1 MRCTHCGAN
10 IPDDQLICPVC
21 GAEVQIVPDYNPL
34 DDVLAREVK
43 GSVEGATRQIRTDA
57 VRRQNRN
64 QQNNNRQSQRSNSNS
79 TRVLSQAELDK
90 VREERREQLRRQRAQ
105 RQRQKTDA
113 RRYQTGHVQRS
124 TGTMR
129 KSSDSVRSR
138 QSTEDMRRASAESR
152 RLQQIKK
159 QEAARK
165 KRRKLLTVFFLLLL
179 FICAGIYIAYQNSY
193 SGMIKKGNAALQ
205 NKNYTSAENYFNKA
219 VIKDKSKA
227 EAYTGLADI
236 YVDQDDLDS
245 AEGIFLNALET
256 QPSNVNLYKAAVKFY
271 EKTEQP
277 DKISDLLQDCEDK
290 NVLSAMKEYVST
302 APEFSLKEGT
312 YDEVQQVTL
321 TSVTGGTIYYTTD
334 GSDPTESSTKYK
346 ESILIQS
353 EGETEIRAIAVNKK
367 GIPSAV
373 SSAKYTI
380 EFPIVDAPA
389 VSPSTGQYSTST
401 QITITV
407 PDGYTAYYTMD
418 GSTPT
423 TSSEKYTDPIAMPEN
438 SQTTFSAILVNDKN
452 GKSTEVTT
460 RNYITKN

>member
-34 DDVLAREVK
+34 EDVLARKVK
-43 GSVEGATRQIRTDA
+43 GSVAGATRQIQADV
-57 VRRQNRN
+57 VRRQNVSQN
-64 QQNNNRQSQRSNSNS
+64 QQNRNRQNQRSNPNS

-90 VREERREQLRRQRAQ
+90 VREERREQLRRQRAK
-105 RQRQKTDA
+105 RQLQKTDA
-113 RRYQTGHVQRS
+113 KRYQ
-124 TGTMR
+124 
-129 KSSDSVRSR
+129 DAR
-138 QSTEDMRRASAESR
+138 QSTENLRRTSTESR

-165 KRRKLLTVFFLLLL
+165 KRQKLLTVFFLLILL
-179 FICAGIYIAYQNSY
+179 VGVGIYIGYQNSY
-193 SGMIKKGNAALQ
+193 TGMIKKGNAALQ
-205 NKNYTSAENYFNKA
+205 NSNYTSAENYFNRA
-219 VIKDKSKA
+219 IIKDKSKA
-227 EAYTGLADI
+227 EAYTGLANI
-236 YVDQDDLDS
+236 YV
-245 AEGIFLNALET
+245 NALET

-277 DKISDLLQDCEDK
+277 NKISDLLQDCEDK
-290 NVLSAMKEYVST
+290 NVLSAMNDYVSS

-321 TSVTGGTIYYTTD
+321 TSATGGTIYYTTD
-334 GSDPTESSTKYK
+334 GSDPTESSTEYK
-346 ESILIQS
+346 EAVLLQS
-353 EGETEIRAIAVNKK
+353 EGDTEIRAIAVNKK

-373 SSAKYTI
+373 SSAKYSI
-380 EFPIVDAPA
+380 EFPLVDAPA
-389 VSPSTGQYSTST
+389 VSPSTGQYSTAT

-423 TSSEKYTDPIAMPEN
+423 ASSEKYTDPIDMPEN

-452 GKSTEVTT
+452 GKATEVTT
-460 RNYITKN
+460 RNYITTY

>member
-34 DDVLAREVK
+34 EDVLAREVK
-43 GSVEGATRQIRTDA
+43 GSVAGATRQIQADV
-57 VRRQNRN
+57 VRRQNVSQN
-64 QQNNNRQSQRSNSNS
+64 QQNRNRQNQRSNPNS

-113 RRYQTGHVQRS
+113 KRYQ
-124 TGTMR
+124 
-129 KSSDSVRSR
+129 DAR
-138 QSTEDMRRASAESR
+138 QSTENLRRTSTESR

-165 KRRKLLTVFFLLLL
+165 KRQKLLTVFFLLILL
-179 FICAGIYIAYQNSY
+179 VGVGIYIGYQNSY
-193 SGMIKKGNAALQ
+193 TGMIKKGNAALQ
-205 NKNYTSAENYFNKA
+205 NSNYTSAENYFNRA
-219 VIKDKSKA
+219 IIKDKSKA
-227 EAYTGLADI
+227 EAYTGLANI
-236 YVDQDDLDS
+236 YVAQDDLDS
-245 AEGIFLNALET
+245 AESVYLNALET

-277 DKISDLLQDCEDK
+277 NKISDLLQDCEDK
-290 NVLSAMKEYVST
+290 NVLS

-321 TSVTGGTIYYTTD
+321 TSATGGTIYYTTD
-334 GSDPTESSTKYK
+334 GSDPTESSTEYK
-346 ESILIQS
+346 EAVLLQS
-353 EGETEIRAIAVNKK
+353 EGDTEIRAIAVNKK

-373 SSAKYTI
+373 SSAKYSI
-380 EFPIVDAPA
+380 EFPLVDAPA
-389 VSPSTGQYSTST
+389 VSPSTGQYSTAT

-423 TSSEKYTDPIAMPEN
+423 ASSEKYTDPIDMPEN

-452 GKSTEVTT
+452 GKATEVTT
-460 RNYITKN
+460 RNYITTY

>member
-57 VRRQNRN
+57 VRQQNRT
-64 QQNNNRQSQRSNSNS
+64 QQSNTRQRQRSNTNS
-79 TRVLSQAELDK
+79 TRVLSQSELDK

-105 RQRQKTDA
+105 RQRQKTA
-113 RRYQTGHVQRS
+113 AKRYQTGHVQQT
-124 TGTMR
+124 TGSMR
-129 KSSDSVRSR
+129 KASDSARSR
-138 QSTEDMRRASAESR
+138 HSTEDMRRISVENR

-159 QEAARK
+159 QEAAKK
-165 KRRKLLTVFFLLLL
+165 KRRKLLTVFFLLVL
-179 FICAGIYIAYQNSY
+179 FICIGIYIAYQNSY
-193 SGMIKKGNAALQ
+193 TGMIRKGNKALQ
-205 NKNYTSAENYFNKA
+205 SRDYNSAQNYFNKA
-219 VIKDKSKA
+219 IIKDKSKA
-227 EAYTGLADI
+227 EAYTGLADV
-236 YVDQDDLDS
+236 YADQDDLEN
-245 AEGIFLNALET
+245 AESIFLNALET

-277 DKISDLLQDCEDK
+277 DKISDLLQDCEDDK
-290 NVLSAMKEYVST
+290 VLSAMKDYVST

-334 GSDPTESSTKYK
+334 GTDPTESSTKYK
-346 ESILIQS
+346 EAVLIQS

-389 VSPSTGQYSTST
+389 VSPSTGQYGTST

-423 TSSEKYTDPIAMPEN
+423 TSSEKYTDPIDMPEN

-452 GKSTEVTT
+452 GKATEVTT
-460 RNYITKN
+460 RNYITTN

>member
-34 DDVLAREVK
+34 EDVLAREVK
-43 GSVEGATRQIRTDA
+43 GSVAGATRQIQADV
-57 VRRQNRN
+57 VRRQNMSQN
-64 QQNNNRQSQRSNSNS
+64 QQNRNRQDQRSNPNS

-113 RRYQTGHVQRS
+113 KRYQ
-124 TGTMR
+124 
-129 KSSDSVRSR
+129 DAR
-138 QSTEDMRRASAESR
+138 QSTENLRRTSTESR
-152 RLQQIKK
+152 RLQQIKN
-159 QEAARK
+159 
-165 KRRKLLTVFFLLLL
+165 KRLPEKRQKLLTVFFLLILL
-179 FICAGIYIAYQNSY
+179 VGVGIYIGYQNSY
-193 SGMIKKGNAALQ
+193 TGMIKKGNAALQ
-205 NKNYTSAENYFNKA
+205 NSNYTSAENYFNRA
-219 VIKDKSKA
+219 IIKDKSKA
-227 EAYTGLADI
+227 EAYTGLANI
-236 YVDQDDLDS
+236 YVAQDDLDS
-245 AEGIFLNALET
+245 AESVYLNALET

-277 DKISDLLQDCEDK
+277 NKISDLLQDCEDK
-290 NVLSAMKEYVST
+290 NVLSAMNDYVSS

-321 TSVTGGTIYYTTD
+321 TSATGGTIYYTTD
-334 GSDPTESSTKYK
+334 GSDPTESSTEYK
-346 ESILIQS
+346 EAVLLQS
-353 EGETEIRAIAVNKK
+353 EGDTEIRAIAVNKK

-373 SSAKYTI
+373 SSAKYSI
-380 EFPIVDAPA
+380 EFPLVDAPA
-389 VSPSTGQYSTST
+389 VSPSTGQYSTAT

-423 TSSEKYTDPIAMPEN
+423 ASSEKYTDPIDMPEN

-452 GKSTEVTT
+452 GKATEVTT
-460 RNYITKN
+460 RNYITTY

>member
-34 DDVLAREVK
+34 EDVLAREVK
-43 GSVEGATRQIRTDA
+43 GSVAGATRQIQADV
-57 VRRQNRN
+57 VRRQNVSQN
-64 QQNNNRQSQRSNSNS
+64 QQNRNRQNQRSNPNS

-113 RRYQTGHVQRS
+113 KRYQ
-124 TGTMR
+124 
-129 KSSDSVRSR
+129 DAR
-138 QSTEDMRRASAESR
+138 QSTENLRRTSTESR

-165 KRRKLLTVFFLLLL
+165 KRQKLLTVFFLLILL
-179 FICAGIYIAYQNSY
+179 IGVGIYIGYQNSY
-193 SGMIKKGNAALQ
+193 TGMIKKGNAALQ
-205 NKNYTSAENYFNKA
+205 NSNYTSAENYFNRA
-219 VIKDKSKA
+219 IIKDKSKA
-227 EAYTGLADI
+227 EAYTGLANI
-236 YVDQDDLDS
+236 YVAQDDLDS
-245 AEGIFLNALET
+245 AESVYLNALET

-277 DKISDLLQDCEDK
+277 NKISDLLQDCED
-290 NVLSAMKEYVST
+290 YVSS

-321 TSVTGGTIYYTTD
+321 TSATGGTIYYTTD
-334 GSDPTESSTKYK
+334 GSDPTESSTEYK
-346 ESILIQS
+346 EAVLLQS
-353 EGETEIRAIAVNKK
+353 EGDTEIRAIAVNKK

-373 SSAKYTI
+373 SSAKYSI
-380 EFPIVDAPA
+380 EFPLVDAPA
-389 VSPSTGQYSTST
+389 VSPSTGQYSTAT

-407 PDGYTAYYTMD
+407 PDGYTAYYTLD

-423 TSSEKYTDPIAMPEN
+423 TSSEKYTDPIDMPEN

-452 GKSTEVTT
+452 GKATEATT
-460 RNYITKN
+460 RNYITTY

>member
-34 DDVLAREVK
+34 EDVLAREVK
-43 GSVEGATRQIRTDA
+43 GSVAGATRQIQADV
-57 VRRQNRN
+57 VRRQNVSQN
-64 QQNNNRQSQRSNSNS
+64 QQNRNRQNQRSNPNS

-90 VREERREQLRRQRAQ
+90 VREERREQLRRQ
-105 RQRQKTDA
+105 KTDA
-113 RRYQTGHVQRS
+113 KRYQDT
-124 TGTMR
+124 
-129 KSSDSVRSR
+129 R
-138 QSTEDMRRASAESR
+138 QSTENLRRTSTESR

-165 KRRKLLTVFFLLLL
+165 KRQKLLTVFLLLIL
-179 FICAGIYIAYQNSY
+179 LVGVGIYIGYQNSY
-193 SGMIKKGNAALQ
+193 TGMIKKGNAALQ
-205 NKNYTSAENYFNKA
+205 NSNYTSAENYFNRA
-219 VIKDKSKA
+219 IIKDKSKA
-227 EAYTGLADI
+227 EAYTGLANI
-236 YVDQDDLDS
+236 YVAQDDLDS
-245 AEGIFLNALET
+245 AESVYLNALET

-277 DKISDLLQDCEDK
+277 NKISDLLQDCEDK
-290 NVLSAMKEYVST
+290 NVLSAMNDYVSS

-321 TSVTGGTIYYTTD
+321 TSATGGTIYYTTD
-334 GSDPTESSTKYK
+334 GSDPTESSTEYK
-346 ESILIQS
+346 EAVLLQS
-353 EGETEIRAIAVNKK
+353 EGDTEIRAIAVNKK

-373 SSAKYTI
+373 SSAKYSI
-380 EFPIVDAPA
+380 EFPLVDAPA
-389 VSPSTGQYSTST
+389 VSPSTGQYSTAT

-423 TSSEKYTDPIAMPEN
+423 ASSEKYTDPIDMPEN

-452 GKSTEVTT
+452 GKATEVTT
-460 RNYITKN
+460 RNYITTY

>member
-34 DDVLAREVK
+34 EDVLAREVK
-43 GSVEGATRQIRTDA
+43 GSVAGATRQIQADV
-57 VRRQNRN
+57 VRRQNMSQN
-64 QQNNNRQSQRSNSNS
+64 QQNRNRQDQRSNPSS

-113 RRYQTGHVQRS
+113 KRYQ
-124 TGTMR
+124 
-129 KSSDSVRSR
+129 DAR
-138 QSTEDMRRASAESR
+138 QSAENLRRTSTESR

-165 KRRKLLTVFFLLLL
+165 KRQKLLTVFFLLILL
-179 FICAGIYIAYQNSY
+179 VGVGIYIGYQNSY
-193 SGMIKKGNAALQ
+193 TGMIKKGNAALQ
-205 NKNYTSAENYFNKA
+205 NSNYTSAENYFNRA
-219 VIKDKSKA
+219 IIKDKSKA
-227 EAYTGLADI
+227 EAYTGLANI
-236 YVDQDDLDS
+236 YVAQDDLDS
-245 AEGIFLNALET
+245 AESVYLNALET

-277 DKISDLLQDCEDK
+277 NKISDLLQDCEDK
-290 NVLSAMKEYVST
+290 NVLSAMNDYVSS

-312 YDEVQQVTL
+312 YDEVQQITL
-321 TSVTGGTIYYTTD
+321 TSATDGTIYYTTD
-334 GSDPTESSTKYK
+334 GSDPTESSTEYK
-346 ESILIQS
+346 EAVLLQS
-353 EGETEIRAIAVNKK
+353 EGDTEIRAIAVNKK

-373 SSAKYTI
+373 SSAKYSI
-380 EFPIVDAPA
+380 EFPLVDAPA
-389 VSPSTGQYSTST
+389 VSPSTGQYSTAT

-423 TSSEKYTDPIAMPEN
+423 ASSEKYTDPIDMPAN

-452 GKSTEVTT
+452 GKATEATT
-460 RNYITKN
+460 RNYITTY

>member
-34 DDVLAREVK
+34 EDVLAREVK
-43 GSVEGATRQIRTDA
+43 GSVAGATRQIQADV
-57 VRRQNRN
+57 VRRQNMSQN
-64 QQNNNRQSQRSNSNS
+64 QQNRNRQDQRSNPSS

-113 RRYQTGHVQRS
+113 KRYQ
-124 TGTMR
+124 
-129 KSSDSVRSR
+129 DAR
-138 QSTEDMRRASAESR
+138 QSTENLRRTSTESR

-165 KRRKLLTVFFLLLL
+165 KRQKLLTVFFLLILL
-179 FICAGIYIAYQNSY
+179 VGVGIYIGYQNSY
-193 SGMIKKGNAALQ
+193 TGMIKKGNAALQ
-205 NKNYTSAENYFNKA
+205 NSNYTSAENYFNRA
-219 VIKDKSKA
+219 IIKDKSKA
-227 EAYTGLADI
+227 EAYTGLANI
-236 YVDQDDLDS
+236 YVAQDDLDS
-245 AEGIFLNALET
+245 AESVYLNALET

-277 DKISDLLQDCEDK
+277 NKISDLLQDCEDK
-290 NVLSAMKEYVST
+290 NVLSAMNDYVSS

-321 TSVTGGTIYYTTD
+321 TSATGGTIYYTTD
-334 GSDPTESSTKYK
+334 GSDP
-346 ESILIQS
+346 S
-353 EGETEIRAIAVNKK
+353 EGDTEIRAIAVNKK

-373 SSAKYTI
+373 SSAKYSI
-380 EFPIVDAPA
+380 EFPLVDAPA
-389 VSPSTGQYSTST
+389 VSPSTGQYSTAT

-423 TSSEKYTDPIAMPEN
+423 ASSEKYTDPIDMPEN

-452 GKSTEVTT
+452 GKATEVTT
-460 RNYITKN
+460 RNYITTY

>member
-34 DDVLAREVK
+34 EDVLAREVK
-43 GSVEGATRQIRTDA
+43 GSVAGATRQIQADV
-57 VRRQNRN
+57 VRRQNVSQN
-64 QQNNNRQSQRSNSNS
+64 QQNRNRQNQRSNPNS

-113 RRYQTGHVQRS
+113 KRCYQ
-124 TGTMR
+124 
-129 KSSDSVRSR
+129 DAR
-138 QSTEDMRRASAESR
+138 QSTENLRRTSTESR

-165 KRRKLLTVFFLLLL
+165 KRQKLLTVFFLLILL
-179 FICAGIYIAYQNSY
+179 VGVGIYIGYQNSY
-193 SGMIKKGNAALQ
+193 TGMIKKGNAALQ
-205 NKNYTSAENYFNKA
+205 NSNYTSAENYFNRA
-219 VIKDKSKA
+219 IIKDKSKA
-227 EAYTGLADI
+227 EAYTGLANI
-236 YVDQDDLDS
+236 YVAQDDLDS
-245 AEGIFLNALET
+245 AEIVYLNALET

-277 DKISDLLQDCEDK
+277 NKISDLLQDCEDK
-290 NVLSAMKEYVST
+290 NVLSAMNDYVSS

-321 TSVTGGTIYYTTD
+321 TSATGGTIYYTTD
-334 GSDPTESSTKYK
+334 GSDPTESSTEYK
-346 ESILIQS
+346 EAVLLQS
-353 EGETEIRAIAVNKK
+353 EGDTEIRAIAVNKK

-373 SSAKYTI
+373 SSAKYSI
-380 EFPIVDAPA
+380 EFPLVDAPA
-389 VSPSTGQYSTST
+389 VSPSTGQYSTAT

-423 TSSEKYTDPIAMPEN
+423 TSSEKYTDPIDMPEN

-452 GKSTEVTT
+452 GKATEVTT
-460 RNYITKN
+460 RNYITTY

>member
-34 DDVLAREVK
+34 EDVLAREVK
-43 GSVEGATRQIRTDA
+43 GSVAGATRQIQADV
-57 VRRQNRN
+57 VRRQNMSQN
-64 QQNNNRQSQRSNSNS
+64 QQNRNRQDQRSNPNS

-90 VREERREQLRRQRAQ
+90 VREERREERREQLRRQRAQ

-113 RRYQTGHVQRS
+113 KRYQ
-124 TGTMR
+124 
-129 KSSDSVRSR
+129 DAR
-138 QSTEDMRRASAESR
+138 QSAENLRRTSTESR

-165 KRRKLLTVFFLLLL
+165 KRQKLLTVFFLLILL
-179 FICAGIYIAYQNSY
+179 VGVGIYIGYQNSY
-193 SGMIKKGNAALQ
+193 TGMIKKGNAALQ
-205 NKNYTSAENYFNKA
+205 NSNYTSAENYFNRA
-219 VIKDKSKA
+219 IIKDKSKA
-227 EAYTGLADI
+227 EAYAGLANI
-236 YVDQDDLDS
+236 YVAQDDLDS
-245 AEGIFLNALET
+245 AESIYLNALET

-277 DKISDLLQDCEDK
+277 NKISDLLQDCEDK
-290 NVLSAMKEYVST
+290 NVLSAMNDYVSA

-321 TSVTGGTIYYTTD
+321 TSATGGTIYYTTD
-334 GSDPTESSTKYK
+334 GSDPTESSTEYK
-346 ESILIQS
+346 EAVLLQS
-353 EGETEIRAIAVNKK
+353 EGDTEIRAIAVNKK

-373 SSAKYTI
+373 SSAKYSI
-380 EFPIVDAPA
+380 EFPLVDAPA
-389 VSPSTGQYSTST
+389 VSPSTGQYSTAT

-407 PDGYTAYYTMD
+407 PDGYTAYYTLD

-423 TSSEKYTDPIAMPEN
+423 ASSEKYTDPIDMPEN

-452 GKSTEVTT
+452 GKATEATT
-460 RNYITKN
+460 RNYITTY

>member
-34 DDVLAREVK
+34 EDVLAREVK
-43 GSVEGATRQIRTDA
+43 GSVAGATRQIQADV
-57 VRRQNRN
+57 VRRQNVSQN
-64 QQNNNRQSQRSNSNS
+64 QQNRNRQNQRSNPNS

-113 RRYQTGHVQRS
+113 KRYQ
-124 TGTMR
+124 
-129 KSSDSVRSR
+129 DAR
-138 QSTEDMRRASAESR
+138 QSAENLRRTSTESR

-165 KRRKLLTVFFLLLL
+165 KRQKLLTVFFLLILL
-179 FICAGIYIAYQNSY
+179 VGVGIYIGYQNSY
-193 SGMIKKGNAALQ
+193 TGMIKKGNAALQ
-205 NKNYTSAENYFNKA
+205 NSNYTSAENYFNRA
-219 VIKDKSKA
+219 IIKDKSKA
-227 EAYTGLADI
+227 EAYTGLANI
-236 YVDQDDLDS
+236 YVAQDDLDS
-245 AEGIFLNALET
+245 AESIYLNALET

-277 DKISDLLQDCEDK
+277 NKISDLLQDCEDK
-290 NVLSAMKEYVST
+290 N
-302 APEFSLKEGT
+302 
-312 YDEVQQVTL
+312 EVQQVTL
-321 TSVTGGTIYYTTD
+321 TSATGGTIYYTTD
-334 GSDPTESSTKYK
+334 GSDPTESSTEYK
-346 ESILIQS
+346 EAVLLQS
-353 EGETEIRAIAVNKK
+353 EGDTEIRAIAVNKK

-373 SSAKYTI
+373 SSAKYSI
-380 EFPIVDAPA
+380 EFPLVDAPA
-389 VSPSTGQYSTST
+389 VSPSTGQYSTAT

-418 GSTPT
+418 SSTPT
-423 TSSEKYTDPIAMPEN
+423 ASSEKYTDPIDMPEN

-452 GKSTEVTT
+452 GKATEVTT
-460 RNYITKN
+460 RNYITTY

>member
-10 IPDDQLICPVC
+10 IPDNQLICPVC

-34 DDVLAREVK
+34 EDVLAREVK
-43 GSVEGATRQIRTDA
+43 GSVAGATRQIQADV
-57 VRRQNRN
+57 VRRQNVSQN
-64 QQNNNRQSQRSNSNS
+64 QQNRNRQDQRSNPNS

-113 RRYQTGHVQRS
+113 KRYQ
-124 TGTMR
+124 
-129 KSSDSVRSR
+129 DAR
-138 QSTEDMRRASAESR
+138 QSTENLRRTSTESR

-165 KRRKLLTVFFLLLL
+165 KRQKLLTVFFLLILL
-179 FICAGIYIAYQNSY
+179 VGVGIYIGYQNSY
-193 SGMIKKGNAALQ
+193 TGMIKKGNAALQ
-205 NKNYTSAENYFNKA
+205 NSNYTSAENYFNRA
-219 VIKDKSKA
+219 IIKDKSKA
-227 EAYTGLADI
+227 EAYTGLANI
-236 YVDQDDLDS
+236 YVAQDDLDS
-245 AEGIFLNALET
+245 AESIYLNALET

-277 DKISDLLQDCEDK
+277 NKISDLLQDCEDK
-290 NVLSAMKEYVST
+290 NVLA

-321 TSVTGGTIYYTTD
+321 TSATGGTIYYTTD
-334 GSDPTESSTKYK
+334 GSDPTESSTEYK
-346 ESILIQS
+346 EAVLLQS
-353 EGETEIRAIAVNKK
+353 EGDTEIRAIAVNKK

-373 SSAKYTI
+373 SSAKYSI
-380 EFPIVDAPA
+380 EFPLVDAPA
-389 VSPSTGQYSTST
+389 VSPSTGQYSTAT

-407 PDGYTAYYTMD
+407 PDGYTAYYTLD

-423 TSSEKYTDPIAMPEN
+423 ASSEKYTDPIDMPEN

-452 GKSTEVTT
+452 GKATEVTT
-460 RNYITKN
+460 RNYITTY

>member
-34 DDVLAREVK
+34 EDVLAREVK
-43 GSVEGATRQIRTDA
+43 GSVAGATRQIQADV
-57 VRRQNRN
+57 VRRQNVSQN
-64 QQNNNRQSQRSNSNS
+64 QQNRNRQNQRSNPNS

-90 VREERREQLRRQRAQ
+90 VREERREQLRRQRE
-105 RQRQKTDA
+105 RQKTDA
-113 RRYQTGHVQRS
+113 KRYQ
-124 TGTMR
+124 
-129 KSSDSVRSR
+129 DAR
-138 QSTEDMRRASAESR
+138 QSTENLRRTSTESR

-165 KRRKLLTVFFLLLL
+165 KRQKLLTVFFLLILL
-179 FICAGIYIAYQNSY
+179 VGVGIYIGYQNSY
-193 SGMIKKGNAALQ
+193 TGMIKKGNAALQ
-205 NKNYTSAENYFNKA
+205 NSNYTSAENYFNRA
-219 VIKDKSKA
+219 IIKDKSKA
-227 EAYTGLADI
+227 EAYTGLANI
-236 YVDQDDLDS
+236 YVAQDDLDS
-245 AEGIFLNALET
+245 AESVYLNALET

-277 DKISDLLQDCEDK
+277 NKISDLLQDCEDK
-290 NVLSAMKEYVST
+290 NVLSAMNDYVSS

-321 TSVTGGTIYYTTD
+321 TSATGGTIYYTTD
-334 GSDPTESSTKYK
+334 GSDPTESSTEYK
-346 ESILIQS
+346 EAVLLQS
-353 EGETEIRAIAVNKK
+353 EGDTEIRAIAVNKK

-373 SSAKYTI
+373 SSAKYSI
-380 EFPIVDAPA
+380 EFPLVDAPA
-389 VSPSTGQYSTST
+389 VSPSTGQYSTAT

-423 TSSEKYTDPIAMPEN
+423 TSSEKYTDPIDMPEN

-452 GKSTEVTT
+452 GKATEVTT
-460 RNYITKN
+460 RNYITTY

>member
-34 DDVLAREVK
+34 EDVLAREVK
-43 GSVEGATRQIRTDA
+43 GSVAGATRQIQADV
-57 VRRQNRN
+57 VRRQNVSQN
-64 QQNNNRQSQRSNSNS
+64 QQNRNRQNQRSNPNS

-113 RRYQTGHVQRS
+113 KRYQ
-124 TGTMR
+124 
-129 KSSDSVRSR
+129 DAR
-138 QSTEDMRRASAESR
+138 QSTENLRRTSTESR

-165 KRRKLLTVFFLLLL
+165 KRQKLLTVFFLLILL
-179 FICAGIYIAYQNSY
+179 VGVGIYIGYQNSY
-193 SGMIKKGNAALQ
+193 TGMIKKGNAALQ
-205 NKNYTSAENYFNKA
+205 NSNYTSAENYFIRA
-219 VIKDKSKA
+219 IIKDKS
-227 EAYTGLADI
+227 EAYTGLANI
-236 YVDQDDLDS
+236 YVAQDDLDS
-245 AEGIFLNALET
+245 AESVYLNALET

-277 DKISDLLQDCEDK
+277 NKISDLLQDCEDK
-290 NVLSAMKEYVST
+290 NVLSAMNDYVSS

-321 TSVTGGTIYYTTD
+321 TSATGGTIYYTTD
-334 GSDPTESSTKYK
+334 GSDPTESSTEYK
-346 ESILIQS
+346 EAVLLQS
-353 EGETEIRAIAVNKK
+353 EGDTEIRAIAVNKK

-373 SSAKYTI
+373 SSAKYSI
-380 EFPIVDAPA
+380 EFPLVDAPA
-389 VSPSTGQYSTST
+389 VSPSTGQYSTAT

-423 TSSEKYTDPIAMPEN
+423 ASSEKYTDPIDMPEN

-452 GKSTEVTT
+452 GKATEVTT
-460 RNYITKN
+460 RNYITTY